1 MKFLKNCILMH
12 SSVKFYVTKVLVYAN
27 SYLQHRSSRQEV
39 FFKRV
44 FLQNTSGGHFCQ
56 QQYSN
61 IRTNISSVLNCIDLK
76 ISLFFRLQV
85 AYVVYLKDSCHNYRG
100 NRLLLLT
107 VEYIYGELTQLALF
121 FYFFKSEFFVRI

>member
-12 SSVKFYVTKVLVYAN
+12 SSVKLYVTKVLVYAN

-44 FLQNTSGGHFCQ
+44 FLQNTSGGYFCL

-61 IRTNISSVLNCIDLK
+61 IRTNISSILNFIDLK
-76 ISLFFRLQV
+76 VSLFFRLQV
-85 AYVVYLKDSCHNYRG
+85 AYVVYLKDSFHNYSG
-100 NRLLLLT
+100 NRLLLIT
-107 VEYIYGELTQLALF
+107 VEYIYGKLTQTCPFLLF
-121 FYFFKSEFFVRI
+121 L